1 MTTTTR
7 RAILAGAAALPALA
21 IPAVAASADAELIE
35 LGRQL
40 VPAITRNL
48 EMEVRWNTECGKIHA
63 AAEAR
68 VPRSD
73 DPSNW
78 AKTAAWLAAF
88 KAESERAPESHR
100 VAEATLSAAAQTF
113 DDLCKR
119 ILILRPETLAGLGTL
134 ALATAAMLNTTG
146 VYDHEPHE
154 REVDEEYATALVE
167 AVTRLAG
174 VADRKS
180 AVEGKS

>member
-78 AKTAAWLAAF
+78 AKTEAWLAAF
-88 KAESERAPESHR
+88 KDESERAPESHR
-100 VAEATLSAAAQTF
+100 VAEAKLSVAAQTF

-119 ILILRPETLAGLGTL
+119 ILTLRPETLAGLGTL

-174 VADRKS
+174 VAIPFDT
-180 AVEGKS
+180 AV